1 MTSKPKKHDDS
12 LDNGSGDEPESSDEK
27 RQPDYDVGFRKP
39 PKGTRFQKGRSG
51 NPQGRPRKAKTRAIK
66 LSDATFDS
74 FFEQEAYRLI
84 TVRENG
90 KVFQMP
96 AAHVAVRNMS
106 TEAAKGHRLKQ
117 QNFFKFLREKEDQ
130 HFQTKVDKY
139 VRLSDCKRRGEEKI
153 AEHAKRNLPP
163 PDLLPHP
170 DDIILNP
177 TTGEAY
183 VRSPETKE
191 DLLHIEEDMAV
202 RDFSLLCYV
211 HLENKGRGLAVNPEE
226 KLCQLSFSNA
236 MALNA
241 LLPQRFQRTPD
252 DFRSLQ
258 SEYESLTRRERK
270 RRIAADFTHLQKNRL
285 KPRFLTPELEEQVI
299 KDLDE
304 WLKSSG

>member
-1 MTSKPKKHDDS
+1 MTNKPKDDDS

-66 LSDATFDS
+66 LSDAPFDS
-74 FFEQEAYRLI
+74 LFEQEAYRLI

-96 AAHVAVRNMS
+96 AAHVAARNLS

-117 QNFFKFLREKEDQ
+117 QNFLKLLLDKEEQ
-130 HFQTKVDKY
+130 HFQSKVARF

-170 DDIILNP
+170 DDIVLEP

-183 VRSPETKE
+183 VRGPETKE

-202 RDFSLLCYV
+202 RDTSLLCYA
-211 HLENKGRGLAVNPEE
+211 HIKNKRRGLGANPDEE
-226 KLCQLSFSNA
+226 KLGQLCFSNA

-241 LLPQRFQRTPD
+241 LLPQRFQRSPD

-258 SEYESLTRRERK
+258 SEYESLPRRERK
-270 RRIAADFTHLQKNRL
+270 RRIATEFAHLKKNRL
-285 KPRFLTPELEEQVI
+285 KPRYLTPELEERI
-299 KDLDE
+299 KKDFDE
-304 WLKSSG
+304 WRKSSG